1 MHVMFMNYIIV
12 YILHVYNI
20 LSYSVYTSDHV
31 FLFVHFATIFNAQC
45 TVVDRLKLIN
55 AQVTLYCNEQVLQFH
70 SLWKEC

>member
-1 MHVMFMNYIIV
+1 MFMNYIINIV

-20 LSYSVYTSDHV
+20 LSYSVYTSIYICE
-31 FLFVHFATIFNAQC
+31 FVHFGTIFNAQC

-55 AQVTLYCNEQVLQFH
+55 AQVTVYCHDQVLQFH